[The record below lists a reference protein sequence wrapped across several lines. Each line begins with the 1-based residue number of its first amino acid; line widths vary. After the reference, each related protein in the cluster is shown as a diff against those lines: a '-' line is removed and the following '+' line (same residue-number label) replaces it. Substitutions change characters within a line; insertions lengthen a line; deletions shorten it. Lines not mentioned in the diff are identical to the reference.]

1 LAQVNTTTMPVKIQ
15 DYYDKVAL
23 EKAVPLLLYRKFAQ
37 IRPLPKNQGEIIRFK
52 RWGSLSLATTP
63 LTEGITPVGN
73 SITVTE
79 ITATVEQYGD
89 WVPVTDKVQLLYMDP
104 ILTEIVEQL
113 GEQQGETMDVLM
125 RDKLAAGS
133 NVRYANAVDG
143 RANVIALISATDI
156 QVAIRALKNANARQI
171 TSIIKPSTG
180 ISTTPIR
187 KAYVAICHPNTTHT
201 LESLE
206 GWVPVEKYA
215 SQTGVMDGEVGAYK
229 GVRFIETTNAL
240 MVPDAG
246 GDKGSGILSTTG
258 VKADIYATIIF
269 AQNAYGEVPLSGSS
283 SSVIIK
289 VHGDKD
295 TSDTSDPLNQR
306 GSAGWKTMWTGKIL
320 NDSWMIRIEHA
331 VAA

>member
-1 LAQVNTTTMPVKIQ
+1 MARVDTTTMPVKIQ

-37 IRPLPKNQGEIIRFK
+37 VRPLPKNSGEIIRFK
-52 RWGSLSLATTP
+52 RWGSLAAATTP
-63 LTEGITPVGN
+63 LEEGITPVGN
-73 SITVTE
+73 SISVTE
-79 ITATVEQYGD
+79 ITATVSQYGD
-89 WVPVTDKVQLLYMDP
+89 WVPVTDKVQLLHMDP

-125 RDKLAAGS
+125 RDQLTAGS
-133 NVRYANAVDG
+133 NVRNAAGV
-143 RANVIALISATDI
+143 ALRTDI
-156 QVAIRALKNANARQI
+156 AAKISTTDLDIAVRALKRANAKKI

-180 ISTTPIR
+180 IATEPIR
-187 KAYVAICHPNTTHT
+187 PGFVAICHPDTTHD
-201 LESLE
+201 LEALST

-215 SQTGVMDGEVGAYK
+215 SQTGVMEGEVGAYR

-240 MVPDAG
+240 VFRDAG
-246 GDKGSGILSTTG
+246 GNVVAGMASEGG
-258 VKADIYATIIF
+258 VKNDVYGTIIF

-306 GSAGWKTMWTGKIL
+306 GSAGKHYYAI
-320 NDSWMIRIEHA
+320 
-331 VAA
+331 AA